1 VTASAKGTGSAT
13 GAASASATAA
23 TATSASS
30 AEPGAAATSA
40 SGADTGAAPGSDTNA
55 APGSDTNAAPGS
67 DTNAAPGSDGP
78 PVTLAERLTE
88 QQRQDRR
95 RAVRALLRQPLLT
108 AGGHPE
114 ELALVKRHAA
124 WLKEWF
130 SHQAGWPLH
139 VEAELARLH
148 KRPVDAADATRPA
161 WVRPG
166 EPFSRRRYVL
176 LCLTL
181 AALERMDRQT
191 TLGQVAQSVV
201 QLAAEDPA
209 LAEAGVEF
217 TLQGRAQRRDLVV
230 AVRHLLELRVLTRV
244 HGSEEQ
250 YLSEQ
255 GDALYQIHR
264 PVLSRL
270 LETRTPPSLVSA
282 ADPEARLEAL
292 LEAPGIGGE
301 EARREGLRHR
311 LTRRLL
317 DDPVLYYEDLDE
329 QERDYVQR
337 SRGAIVPQLTEA
349 TGLHAE
355 LRAEG
360 IALADDRGDLTDVRL
375 PDEGTEGHLT
385 LLVAE
390 HLADRRAAG
399 QQRVALEPIV
409 EHVRQLRRT
418 YGRHWRKA
426 ARQDGAAPG
435 LARLALGRLEAL
447 GLVRRAGGP
456 DAPLQA
462 VEPRP
467 AIARFQ
473 LLAPTAPPATGPD
486 GGGAAPGAD
495 QGNGAGTR
503 GGGAGPDSG
512 GTGSDADQ
520 GNGAGNRRDA

>member
-1 VTASAKGTGSAT
+1 MTPSANGTASKNDAT
-13 GAASASATAA
+13 
-23 TATSASS
+23 
-30 AEPGAAATSA
+30 PGAAATSA
-40 SGADTGAAPGSDTNA
+40 TD
-55 APGSDTNAAPGS
+55 
-67 DTNAAPGSDGP
+67 AAPGSDGP

-114 ELALVKRHAA
+114 DLALVKRHAA

-148 KRPVDAADATRPA
+148 KRPVDAAGGATRSA
-161 WVRPG
+161 WVKPG

-191 TLGQVAQSVV
+191 TLGQVAQAVV

-282 ADPEARLEAL
+282 GEHETRLEAL
-292 LEAPGIGGE
+292 LEAPRIGGE

-317 DDPVLYYEDLDE
+317 DDPVLYYEDLGE
-329 QERDYVQR
+329 PERDYVQR

-399 QQRVALEPIV
+399 QNRGALETIV

-456 DAPLQA
+456 DAPLQW

-473 LLAPTAPPATGPD
+473 LLEPSAPPTPDPHGDATGPS
-486 GGGAAPGAD
+486 
-495 QGNGAGTR
+495 
-503 GGGAGPDSG
+503 GGGAGP
-512 GTGSDADQ
+512 DADQ
-520 GNGAGNRRDA
+520 GNGAEDRRDA